1 MSKRNGED
9 TIQFAS
15 GDPRKFLQNRIKRAL
30 TLYAEIYTC
39 RLSCFSITPFCSD
52 KPEENPRL
60 QVTFESNRHYVHVCN
75 VSLLTDPDGT
85 RHFRVGRFL
94 PDNRLEWTE
103 VRNVRHC
110 IVYDDLLKA
119 MFGVTPNNRETD
131 LCTWYRQQTG
141 KDLPLYCLGK

>member
-1 MSKRNGED
+1 MSKTNGKG

-15 GDPRKFLQNRIKRAL
+15 GDPTEFLQGRIEKAL
-30 TLYAEIYTC
+30 TLYAERYEC
-39 RLSCFSITPFCSD
+39 RLICFGITPFRSD

-60 QVTFESNRHYVHVCN
+60 QVTFESNWHYVHVCN

-103 VRNVRHC
+103 VRNTRHC
-110 IVYDDLLKA
+110 IVYDDFIFDYNIYAFKIKLH
-119 MFGVTPNNRETD
+119 
-131 LCTWYRQQTG
+131 
-141 KDLPLYCLGK
+141 